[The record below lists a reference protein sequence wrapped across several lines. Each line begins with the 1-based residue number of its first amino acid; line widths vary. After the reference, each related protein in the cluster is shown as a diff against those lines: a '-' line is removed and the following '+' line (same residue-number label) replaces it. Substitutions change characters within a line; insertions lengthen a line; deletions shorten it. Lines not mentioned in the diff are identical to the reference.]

1 MPEERETILHNPAQP
16 IAAGDRQHLTAH
28 MPKMFWL
35 ICIGALQTLEGAMWL
50 NSHDS
55 AFHTSWKSPACSGKL
70 RLGTWENTRA
80 ALSSACD
87 PRPRCKCIL
96 YVQVM
101 LHWLQ
106 CRGNSSRGAACRV
119 CVWGLLCQCSSAS
132 LPRDSS
138 TVLCCSL
145 FLTPSL
151 LLTCVCVGNY
161 TCRCVTNSY
170 SQHLHTE

>member
-16 IAAGDRQHLTAH
+16 IAAGDRQHLTAY

-55 AFHTSWKSPACSGKL
+55 AFHTSWKSLACSGKL

-80 ALSSACD
+80 ALSSVCD
-87 PRPRCKCIL
+87 PRPRCKCLL

-106 CRGNSSRGAACRV
+106 CRGNSSRGLHVECVSGGFCASVPLLPCPGTAPQCCAAAC
-119 CVWGLLCQCSSAS
+119 S
-132 LPRDSS
+132 
-138 TVLCCSL
+138 
-145 FLTPSL
+145 
-151 LLTCVCVGNY
+151 
-161 TCRCVTNSY
+161 
-170 SQHLHTE
+170 